1 MTTSVVESD
10 PSVLADLWR
19 LAGGDPAALARVA
32 LTGADPVL
40 PSSFRIGACAQA
52 TLAAA
57 GLAAA
62 EIWRERTGRAQQVR
76 VDMRHAAIEFS
87 SERYLSIE
95 GQGDRPAHS
104 PVHGLFRTRDG
115 RPVRLHAGFP
125 HHRDRVVKLLGAQPT
140 RESVAAA
147 LARCDAFEFEDAAF
161 DAGCVVAALRTADEW
176 AVHPQG
182 RALASSLPLI
192 IERIG
197 DAPPRPLPPGDR
209 PLSGLRVLDLTRVI
223 AGPVCGRTLA
233 AHGADVIRIA
243 SPHLPFIDW
252 LVKDTGRGKLSA
264 HVDLATAEG
273 RAALRALLGE
283 ADVFVQGY
291 RPGSIAAHG
300 FAPADLARE
309 RPGIVAVSLCA
320 WGWEGPWSHRRG
332 FDSLVQTASG
342 YNHAETEA
350 VSHPPGRAREPTPRQ
365 QRVGAHGD
373 EMLEMPCQTL
383 DHGSGQL
390 MAFGAMMA
398 RLRQAREGGSWHVRV
413 ALAATGRWLWGLG
426 RVADGFSVQR
436 PAREAVADLLESSVT
451 PYGTMRGVR
460 HSALLSETPPRWERP
475 SVPLGSHPPRWP

>member
-1 MTTSVVESD
+1 MRHAHLLDPSPMTTSIVESD

-19 LAGGDPAALARVA
+19 LAGGDSAALSRVA

-57 GLAAA
+57 GLAAS

-87 SERYLSIE
+87 SERYLSID

-115 RPVRLHAGFP
+115 RQVRLHAGFP
-125 HHRDRVVKLLGAQPT
+125 HHRDRVVKILGAQPT

-182 RALASSLPLI
+182 LALASSLPLI

-264 HVDLATAEG
+264 HVDLATVAG
-273 RAALRALLGE
+273 RDTLRALLAD

-300 FAPADLARE
+300 FSSADLARE

-320 WGWEGPWSHRRG
+320 WGYEGPWSHRRG

-350 VSHPPGRAREPTPRQ
+350 ARS
-365 QRVGAHGD
+365 D
-373 EMLEMPCQTL
+373 ETLEMPCQTL

-390 MAFGAMMA
+390 MALGAMMA

-426 RVADGFSVQR
+426 RVPDGFSVRR

-460 HSALLSETPPRWERP
+460 HSALLSETPPRWDRP